1 MSYIEC
7 KSFVTGKENVQYG
20 LIDVELTHNKHN
32 TSISFNNTSD
42 NRYYNTAPDSFGT
55 QTVKEAPGTSTGWGY
70 TGITTKG
77 ITGRQTQ
84 GYSASGVLNSNY
96 VNVYNG
102 KFPIISKQIINEKNL
117 DEGLNTFDLF
127 ETTNN
132 KVILEVTKLK
142 HSAIKKHNDTFI
154 NLDGSVV
161 NDPYIIP
168 SIRIVQILKS
178 NNKVISELDM
188 LSLYYGGWTLPIEF
202 TLDTAIF
209 RIKNFNPAYATNS
222 YYSTRNGMWFDKS
235 SGSGNKMYVEGGIS
249 DTEGDFVG
257 MEFSILLTEY
267 WRGETTS
274 GTNTLYKNKIVNSDG
289 SEATDANKMNL
300 NTKVHSAW
308 IRNEIS
314 VNPDIFINFSVA
326 NGYTHHKVD
335 TNDAIYTFAESFS
348 NGNKEYKTIS
358 SNGDNENIYINKNM
372 LITPIIAPYVD
383 SNYNPSDGNSNGIYI
398 PLTSTVFEGDPEEPV
413 DPPGPD
419 EPEDVEPADDPGTDY
434 TPSLP
439 GDIEPGEK
447 TWDYL
452 GGDIIGGDP
461 GAYNLFR
468 PSYSNFIFNS
478 YYKDNTEWNQNSAW
492 EFINDCMNAS
502 GSEYIRTTYGL
513 VTGKPDLDEIVAR
526 VYEIPFEY
534 KELFKDSVGI
544 REASPVYGYVGPLTF
559 EYNIKGEPQGDARY
573 YKEIINRFYPL
584 DLGSTNIHK
593 VFNNYLDYTNTS
605 YKLNLPYGAG
615 VIELDPD
622 VLFNVGVVSASI
634 KLNGYLDFDTGTLI
648 IKVIVNSQLYYETSV
663 NVAVDRVA
671 LANKNAS
678 VQSFFAKASIAIAT
692 AIATKSYKSLLHD
705 LRSNEA
711 EEKYQEHRKQR
722 KEDQSQ
728 RDAKIID
735 RENKIQE
742 NYNNTWFDRYYKD
755 YELKEKL
762 IDKQTEFMRAQTE
775 AAKELMKTGF
785 VFKPQGSM
793 MDGIQNGGD

>member
-32 TSISFNNTSD
+32 TSISFNNTS
-42 NRYYNTAPDSFGT
+42 NNTYYNTAPDTFGT
-55 QTVKEAPGTSTGWGY
+55 NTVKRVQGNSTGWGY
-70 TGITTKG
+70 VDITTKG
-77 ITGRQTQ
+77 ITGRKTQ

-142 HSAIKKHNDTFI
+142 NSAFSKYNDTFI
-154 NLDGSVV
+154 DLEGAFVE
-161 NDPYIIP
+161 DPYVIA
-168 SIRIVQILKS
+168 SVRIVQILKS
-178 NNKVISELDM
+178 NNKVISELEM

-209 RIKNFNPAYATNS
+209 RIKNFNPAYATYS
-222 YYSTRNGMWFDKS
+222 YYSTRNGMWFDAS

-249 DTEGDFVG
+249 ATEGDFVG
-257 MEFSILLTEY
+257 MEFSILSTEY

-274 GTNTLYKNKIVNSDG
+274 GINTLYKNKIVNSDG

-314 VNPDIFINFSVA
+314 VNPNTFINFSVA
-326 NGYTHHKVD
+326 NGYTRHKVD
-335 TNDAIYTFAESFS
+335 TNDEIYTFAESYS

-372 LITPIIAPYVD
+372 LITPIIVPYVD
-383 SNYNPSDGNSNGIYI
+383 SNYNPSIDISNGIYI

-413 DPPGPD
+413 DPPDPD

-439 GDIEPGEK
+439 DDTESGEE
-447 TWDYL
+447 TWVYE

-461 GAYNLFR
+461 GAYNLFK

-478 YYKDNTEWNQNSAW
+478 YYKDTTEWNQNSAW

-502 GSEYIRTTYGL
+502 ASEWIHNTYNL
-513 VTGKPDLDEIVAR
+513 VTGKPELGEIVAR
-526 VYEIPFEY
+526 VYDIPFEY
-534 KELFKDSVGI
+534 KELFKDSVGL
-544 REASPVYGYVGPLTF
+544 REASPVYGFIGPLTF
-559 EYNIKGEPQGDARY
+559 SYNIKGEPQGDARF
-573 YKEIINRFYPL
+573 YKEIVNRFYPL
-584 DLGSTNIHK
+584 DLGHTSIHK
-593 VFNNYLDYTNTS
+593 VFNNYLDYTDTD
-605 YKLNLPYGAG
+605 YKLILPYGAG
-615 VIELDPD
+615 VVELDPN
-622 VLFNVGVVSASI
+622 VLFNDGVVSASI
-634 KLNGYLDFDTGTLI
+634 KLNGYLDFDAGMLI
-648 IKVIVNSQLYYETSV
+648 IKVIVNNQLYYETSV

-671 LANKNAS
+671 IANSNAA
-678 VQSFFAKASIAIAT
+678 VQATFAKAATVIAT
-692 AIATKSYKSLLHD
+692 AVATKSYSSLLHD
-705 LRSNEA
+705 RRSREA

-728 RDAKIID
+728 RDDKIIE

-742 NYNNTWFDRYYKD
+742 NYNKTWLDRYYKD
-755 YELKEKL
+755 YELKAKL
-762 IDKQTEFMRAQTE
+762 IDKQTE
-775 AAKELMKTGF
+775 AAKDLMKNTR
-785 VFKPQGSM
+785 QY
-793 MDGIQNGGD
+793 NGGD

>member
-32 TSISFNNTSD
+32 TSISFNNTST
-42 NRYYNTAPDSFGT
+42 NTYYNTAPDSFGT
-55 QTVKEAPGTSTGWGY
+55 QTVKRVQGTSTGWGH
-70 TGITTKG
+70 TDITTKG
-77 ITGRQTQ
+77 ITGRMTQ

-96 VNVYNG
+96 IDVYNG

-142 HSAIKKHNDTFI
+142 HSAIEKYNDTFI

-188 LSLYYGGWTLPIEF
+188 LSLYYGGRTLPIEF

-209 RIKNFNPAYATNS
+209 RIKNFNPAYATYS
-222 YYSTRNGMWFDKS
+222 YYNTRTGMWFDAA

-249 DTEGDFVG
+249 ATEGDFVG
-257 MEFSILLTEY
+257 MEFSILSTEY

-274 GTNTLYKNKIVNSDG
+274 GVNTFYKNKIVNSDG

-314 VNPDIFINFSVA
+314 VNPDTFINFSVA
-326 NGYTHHKVD
+326 NGYTRHKGD
-335 TNDAIYTFAESFS
+335 TNDEIYTFAESFS

-358 SNGDNENIYINKNM
+358 SKGDNENIYINKNM
-372 LITPIIAPYVD
+372 LITPIIVPYVD
-383 SNYNPSDGNSNGIYI
+383 SNYNPSIDISNGIYI

-439 GDIEPGEK
+439 DDIETGEE

-461 GAYNLFR
+461 GAYNLFK

-478 YYKDNTEWNQNSAW
+478 YYKDTTEWNQNSAW

-502 GSEYIRTTYGL
+502 VSEWIHNTYNL
-513 VTGKPDLDEIVAR
+513 VTGKPELGEIVAR
-526 VYEIPFEY
+526 VYDIPFEY
-534 KELFKDSVGI
+534 NELFKDSAGL
-544 REASPVYGYVGPLTF
+544 REASPVYGFIGPLTF
-559 EYNIKGEPQGDARY
+559 QYNIKGEPQGDARF
-573 YKEIINRFYPL
+573 YKEIVNRFYPL
-584 DLGSTNIHK
+584 DLGETSIHK
-593 VFNNYLDYTNTS
+593 VFNNYLDYTDTS
-605 YKLNLPYGAG
+605 YKLILPYGAG
-615 VIELDPD
+615 VVELDPN
-622 VLFNVGVVSASI
+622 VLFNDGVVSASI
-634 KLNGYLDFDTGTLI
+634 KLNGYLDFDGGMLI
-648 IKVIVNSQLYYETSV
+648 IKVIVNNQLYYETSV

-671 LANKNAS
+671 IANSNAA
-678 VQSFFAKASIAIAT
+678 VQTTFAKAGMAIA
-692 AIATKSYKSLLHD
+692 AAVATKSYRSLLHD
-705 LRSNEA
+705 RRSREA

-728 RDAKIID
+728 RDDRIIE

-742 NYNNTWFDRYYKD
+742 NYNKTWLDRYYKD
-755 YELKEKL
+755 YELKAKL
-762 IDKQTEFMRAQTE
+762 IDKQTE
-775 AAKELMKTGF
+775 AAKDLMKTTR
-785 VFKPQGSM
+785 QY
-793 MDGIQNGGD
+793 NGGD